1 MKPVDHPFSIRDI
14 EFGTG
19 NLVLIAGP
27 CLAESQA
34 LCEEVAGTMKELCLT
49 LGIPYIFKAS
59 FDKANRTSLKGT
71 RGFGMDEGL
80 KIIQNIGQTFDLPTT
95 TDVHDAHQVGTVA
108 NVVDLLQVPAF
119 LCRQTDLLEA
129 CAVTGKPVNVKKGQ
143 FLAPWDTK
151 NIVDKL
157 SAFGAQGAMLTDR
170 GTSFGYNTLVV
181 DMPGLEIMRSF
192 GHPVCFDATHS
203 AQRPGGA
210 GTATG
215 GNRDSIPAMARAA
228 AAVGIDALFLE
239 VHPDPANALSDA
251 ATQIA
256 LSDAGQLLTT
266 IVEIHRLRQ
275 SFA

>member
-71 RGFGMDEGL
+71 RGFGIDEGL
-80 KIIQNIGQTFDLPTT
+80 KIIQHIGQTFDLPST
-95 TDVHDAHQVGTVA
+95 TDVHDSHQVSAVA
-108 NVVDLLQVPAF
+108 SVVDFLQVPAF

-129 CAVTGKPVNVKKGQ
+129 CAATGKPVNVKKGQ

-157 SAFGAQGAMLTDR
+157 TSFGAKGAMLTDR

-256 LSDAGQLLTT
+256 LSDAGQLLST